1 MKRIFVLIL
10 AIAAA
15 LSPAA
20 AETPNFA
27 GKWRPDPQRSTS
39 QKTLKP
45 AAGDPKVEAPPAPTP
60 EQAGHPLELIE
71 QSGAKLKITLH
82 DENGEPTNTLVISPD
97 GKETY
102 QEMSGGA
109 LVYVSTAHWDGD
121 SLVVDWRMERDGR
134 RFIGGKDVRTLE
146 GPDTQRLVRDL
157 EDAKSRTHSVIL
169 LVREGAAPVRPNE
182 KRPPRGGRLVST
194 LDPPYTRLVSQ

>member
-1 MKRIFVLIL
+1 MKRALVFVLSL
-10 AIAAA
+10 AAA
-15 LSPAA
+15 LPPAA
-20 AETPNFA
+20 AETPNLA
-27 GKWRPDPQRSTS
+27 GKWRPDPQRSTTE
-39 QKTLKP
+39 KTLKV
-45 AAGDPKVEAPPAPTP
+45 AAGDPNVEAPPAPTP

-109 LVYVSTAHWDGD
+109 LVYVYRSHWEGE
-121 SLVVDWRMERDGR
+121 SLVVEWRMERDGK

-146 GPDTQRLVRDL
+146 GPGTQRLVRDL

-169 LVREGAAPVRPNE
+169 LVREGAAP
-182 KRPPRGGRLVST
+182 
-194 LDPPYTRLVSQ
+194 

>member
-1 MKRIFVLIL
+1 MKRALVFVLSL
-10 AIAAA
+10 AAA
-15 LSPAA
+15 LPPAA
-20 AETPNFA
+20 AETPNLA

-45 AAGDPKVEAPPAPTP
+45 AAGDPNVEAPPAPTP

-82 DENGEPTNTLVISPD
+82 DENGEPTNTLVIWPD

-109 LVYVSTAHWDGD
+109 L
-121 SLVVDWRMERDGR
+121 
-134 RFIGGKDVRTLE
+134 
-146 GPDTQRLVRDL
+146 Q
-157 EDAKSRTHSVIL
+157 
-169 LVREGAAPVRPNE
+169 
-182 KRPPRGGRLVST
+182 
-194 LDPPYTRLVSQ
+194 